1 MLATHLPFVKPW
13 RVSLSGTTACNR
25 LGDKERL
32 EKEGDE
38 ISMVT
43 SKSPSFKSPSRSVAS
58 ESDTISS
65 GSPVLDR
72 FSHAFCGLK
81 PLPRSS
87 PRIGSVDIRNGLMMS
102 TLVETTF
109 ATIAVIQRML

>member
-1 MLATHLPFVKPW
+1 MCTGYALLATHLPFVKSW

-32 EKEGDE
+32 EKKGDE
-38 ISMVT
+38 ISMAT
-43 SKSPSFKSPSRSVAS
+43 SKSPSSDSPSRSVAS

-72 FSHAFCGLK
+72 FSHAFLRVEAGAPLFSDDRFCGH
-81 PLPRSS
+81 
-87 PRIGSVDIRNGLMMS
+87 
-102 TLVETTF
+102 
-109 ATIAVIQRML
+109 A